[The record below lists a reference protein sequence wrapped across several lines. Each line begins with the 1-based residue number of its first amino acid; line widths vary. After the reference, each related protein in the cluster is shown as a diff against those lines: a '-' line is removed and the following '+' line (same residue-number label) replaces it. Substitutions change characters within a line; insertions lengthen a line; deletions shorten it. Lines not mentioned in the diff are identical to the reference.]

1 MGGSA
6 FARDSRVERLPS
18 PALTLLVLS
27 HTPRAEMKISRG
39 TAPGPA
45 LRRSAERHAHAE

>member
-18 PALTLLVLS
+18 PALTPMLLS
-27 HTPRAEMKISRG
+27 HPQRARVKISRG
-39 TAPGPA
+39 
-45 LRRSAERHAHAE
+45 RRQAARRRNPEPDACIE